1 VAVVG
6 LVVAAFLV
14 TGCTLNAYTNTKLAK
29 PDEPPDP
36 RKPPAPQAS
45 FEIQKRPTKQQPEV
59 LVLLALS
66 GGGSRAAYFSART
79 MQALERVVGPAGG
92 APVNVLNEV
101 DLISSVSGGSLA
113 SAYYASSY
121 DPGPEVPRGRRV
133 WDEPTVTDLMS
144 RDYIKRWVGNWFW
157 PANAARYWFTAFDRT
172 DIMAQTFADNF
183 FDSTRTGTDLRMR
196 DLNPARPNLILN
208 ATIGSRS
215 YDLQDPV
222 RAKNFGTIFTFT
234 REDFA
239 AKLNSEIADY
249 ELARAVMSS
258 ATFPAAF
265 NYMTLGDLH
274 EPAGCGEPGKPCYVH
289 VFDGGNSDNLGL
301 VSLKRALLAND
312 AAAIRKHRRIVV
324 IFVDSFRRS
333 LGADPTGAD
342 PRSAG
347 DFFVDTNFLDATDS
361 LLQGNRDRTLSDFF
375 GRTLATYTKSEECD
389 RDNLYD
395 RDHACTVGPSWKGPT
410 SDQLERE
417 LRAKMFFF
425 HVTFAG
431 VSKSDVRDKLEAI
444 PTTFRFDDGEM
455 EAIRQGVANLLA
467 DPANREAQ
475 ECVQRLA
482 QLITA
487 PATTSPVVEGN
498 PWCGGASP
506 GEKAERQRRQKR

>member
-1 VAVVG
+1 VA
-6 LVVAAFLV
+6 
-14 TGCTLNAYTNTKLAK
+14 GCTLNAYTNTKLAAGT
-29 PDEPPDP
+29 PPT
-36 RKPPAPQAS
+36 PAAPLAS
-45 FEIQKRPTKQQPEV
+45 FEIQKRPTKQQPDV

-79 MQALERVVGPAGG
+79 MQALERVGAAGG

-101 DLISSVSGGSLA
+101 DLVSSVSGGSLA
-113 SAYYASSY
+113 SAYYVSSY

-144 RDYIKRWVGNWFW
+144 RDYIERWFGNWFW
-157 PANAARYWFTAFDRT
+157 PVNAARFWFTAFDRT

-183 FDSTRTGTDLRMR
+183 FDSTRSGIDLKMR

-208 ATIGSRS
+208 ATIGSQS
-215 YDLQDPV
+215 YDLGDPV
-222 RAKNFGTIFTFT
+222 RAKNFGTVFTFT

-239 AKLNSEIADY
+239 AKLDSEVADY

-274 EPAGCGEPGKPCYVH
+274 EPAGCGDPGKPCYVH

-301 VSLKRALLAND
+301 VSLKRVLLAND
-312 AAAIRKHRRIVV
+312 AAAIRKHRRIVI

-333 LGADPTGAD
+333 LGANPTAAN
-342 PRSAG
+342 PRSLL
-347 DFFVDTNFLDATDS
+347 DYLVDTNFLDATDS
-361 LLQGNRDRTLSDFF
+361 LLQGNRDRTLGDFF

-389 RDNLYD
+389 RDNLHD
-395 RDHACTVGPSWKGPT
+395 RDHACPVGPGWKGPT
-410 SDQLERE
+410 SIQLERE
-417 LRAKMFFF
+417 LHAKMFFF

-431 VSKSDVRDKLEAI
+431 VNKEELRDQLNAI

-455 EAIRQGVANLLA
+455 EAIRQGVANLFG
-467 DPANREAQ
+467 DPANREAR
-475 ECVQRLA
+475 ECVERLA
-482 QLITA
+482 QLISA

-506 GEKAERQRRQKR
+506 SEKAERQRRQKR